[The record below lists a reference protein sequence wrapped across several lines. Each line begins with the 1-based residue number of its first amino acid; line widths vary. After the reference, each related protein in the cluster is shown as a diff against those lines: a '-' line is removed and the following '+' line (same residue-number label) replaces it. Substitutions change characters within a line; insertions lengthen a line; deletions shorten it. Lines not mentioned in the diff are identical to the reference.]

1 MPAASALSENAIVLY
16 TGTTGTYVS
25 GQFYMCVNTGSGYE
39 WQPVTISGT
48 EEDTYTADRALM
60 TNSLGQ
66 VTASGITVTE
76 LGYLSGAT
84 SPLQAQINGKVTAV
98 SGMGLS
104 QNSYTTDEKNKLAG
118 IAAGA
123 QVNVIEAVQR
133 NGSAVP
139 VSGKTVNISVP
150 VALSE
155 LTNDKGFID
164 STVENLANFYTKSE
178 VNSLVST
185 IPKFAVQVVSSLP
198 ASGQSSTTIY
208 LTPNSGSSGNVYD
221 EYLWV
226 NNAWEKIG
234 STQVSFTLDQ
244 DGNSIVI
251 NGTTLKDASS
261 TSAGLM
267 SITSYNDLQTAKSN
281 ISSLQSSYSTLN
293 GTVSG
298 LNSRLTTAESTLST
312 TVSRVSTCENSIII
326 SGIATKDILT
336 LNKQDGTGIDI
347 PLDELSTVG
356 YDLTVQVNATGSY
369 SNEGITVQAVSDSYT
384 YTGISNSEGIAHI
397 YITEN
402 GVYSVSAQ
410 NVSYSSSE
418 NISVSLNSGISIDI
432 TDVVEVTANI
442 SLKLKSSNEVIY
454 PNRTI
459 QSGSE
464 SFGQASVSGSEST
477 KTVSLTSSTADISI
491 QGTALITGY
500 SKYSVNWVESPTDYL
515 VAISYVDILDNVTFN
530 ITGSITSYPSYAIT
544 FDGIGLVISVDGYMN
559 CYNSTD
565 LIYIHSSSGD
575 LLRTEHIQAVA
586 SHSGEGNVIARY
598 LVISNNPSARVR
610 IPA

>member
-1 MPAASALSENAIVLY
+1 MPEFDYMSALSVDGQIRSSAQGKVLGSFAVMPAASALSENAIVLY

-48 EEDTYTADRALM
+48 EEDTYTADRALV

-66 VTASGITVTE
+66 VTASGITAEE

-104 QNSYTTDEKNKLAG
+104 QNSYTTGEKNKLAG

-164 STVENLANFYTKSE
+164 STVENLANFYTKAE

-185 IPKFAVQVVSSLP
+185 IPKFAVQVVSALP
-198 ASGQSSTTIY
+198 ASGQSATTIY
-208 LTPNSGSSGNVYD
+208 LAPNSGSSGNVYD

-281 ISSLQSSYSTLN
+281 ISSLQNSYSTLN
-293 GTVSG
+293 GTVSTLGTTVSG
-298 LNSRLTTAESTLST
+298 LSSRLTTAESTLST
-312 TVSRVSTCENSIII
+312 TVSRVSTCESNNI
-326 SGIATKDILT
+326 
-336 LNKQDGTGIDI
+336 TG
-347 PLDELSTVG
+347 
-356 YDLTVQVNATGSY
+356 GSY
-369 SNEGITVQAVSDSYT
+369 SNNTLSLTKQGGGSVDIPFEGLTSPDNMIAILQNGGDEDWYRFTIEVTPTDRSGYYTGWISGTSFLTIPGYSIGELYSFLIPNSESSSKRLTRDFSISSSSRYSGYWFNTSDIQTAIIDALQGTDLDSWEKGVHIESTQALNLRFKTYFGSGITNSSMYVHFNVHTNTSQIIQSVDNFSFTNTSGAS
-384 YTGISNSEGIAHI
+384 ISTIANH
-397 YITEN
+397 
-402 GVYSVSAQ
+402 
-410 NVSYSSSE
+410 
-418 NISVSLNSGISIDI
+418 D
-432 TDVVEVTANI
+432 TANRI
-442 SLKLKSSNEVIY
+442 WGLITSI
-454 PNRTI
+454 
-459 QSGSE
+459 
-464 SFGQASVSGSEST
+464 SFG
-477 KTVSLTSSTADISI
+477 
-491 QGTALITGY
+491 
-500 SKYSVNWVESPTDYL
+500 
-515 VAISYVDILDNVTFN
+515 
-530 ITGSITSYPSYAIT
+530 
-544 FDGIGLVISVDGYMN
+544 
-559 CYNSTD
+559 
-565 LIYIHSSSGD
+565 
-575 LLRTEHIQAVA
+575 
-586 SHSGEGNVIARY
+586 
-598 LVISNNPSARVR
+598 
-610 IPA
+610 

>member
-1 MPAASALSENAIVLY
+1 MPEFDYMSALSVDGQIRSSAQGKVLGSFAVMPAASALSENAIVLY

-48 EEDTYTADRALM
+48 EEDTYTADRALV

-66 VTASGITVTE
+66 VTASGITATE

-104 QNSYTTDEKNKLAG
+104 QNSYTNEEKNKLAG

-185 IPKFAVQVVSSLP
+185 IPKFAVQVVSALP

-267 SITSYNDLQTAKSN
+267 SITSFNDLQTAKSN
-281 ISSLQSSYSTLN
+281 ISSLQGSYSTLN
-293 GTVSG
+293 GTVSS
-298 LNSRLTTAESTLST
+298 LSSRLDTAESTLST
-312 TVSRVSTCENSIII
+312 TVSQVSTLNSTVSSLESQVSSLQDDVSQIQPGSIPTVYYGFQHQ
-326 SGIATKDILT
+326 SFGTLELT
-336 LNKQDGTGIDI
+336 LNNDVPVATPSATTMTGGDSSNPGYTIEESIIYASSTHEIQHSIFTQLPVPSVEGIRANTSYRAEFWNDTTVFDQMTDVFKTSFPEMCVVKQVASLGSHEYIDGTSALIFSNDDRTVLFGLGY
-347 PLDELSTVG
+347 PLLFVTTS
-356 YDLTVQVNATGSY
+356 TGSA
-369 SNEGITVQAVSDSYT
+369 I
-384 YTGISNSEGIAHI
+384 
-397 YITEN
+397 
-402 GVYSVSAQ
+402 
-410 NVSYSSSE
+410 
-418 NISVSLNSGISIDI
+418 
-432 TDVVEVTANI
+432 
-442 SLKLKSSNEVIY
+442 
-454 PNRTI
+454 PN
-459 QSGSE
+459 
-464 SFGQASVSGSEST
+464 
-477 KTVSLTSSTADISI
+477 
-491 QGTALITGY
+491 
-500 SKYSVNWVESPTDYL
+500 TDYYQYPFSYFSEFDRNIRSNVNPIPSGTYHL
-515 VAISYVDILDNVTFN
+515 IGVPTNLLPHAPSYVDM
-530 ITGSITSYPSYAIT
+530 P
-544 FDGIGLVISVDGYMN
+544 
-559 CYNSTD
+559 
-565 LIYIHSSSGD
+565 
-575 LLRTEHIQAVA
+575 EHIDI
-586 SHSGEGNVIARY
+586 GT
-598 LVISNNPSARVR
+598 L
-610 IPA
+610 

>member
-1 MPAASALSENAIVLY
+1 MPEFDYMSALSVDGQIRSSAQGKVLGSFAVMPAASALSENAIVLY

-39 WQPVTISGT
+39 WQTVTISGT
-48 EEDTYTADRALM
+48 EEDTYTADRALV

-66 VTASGITVTE
+66 VTASGITAEE

-139 VSGKTVNISVP
+139 VSGKTVNIAVP

-185 IPKFAVQVVSSLP
+185 IPKFAVQVIASLP
-198 ASGQSSTTIY
+198 GSGQSATTIY

-281 ISSLQSSYSTLN
+281 ISTL
-293 GTVSG
+293 GTRVSG
-298 LNSRLTTAESTLST
+298 LESRLTTAESTLST
-312 TVSRVSTCENSIII
+312 TVSRVSTCE
-326 SGIATKDILT
+326 
-336 LNKQDGTGIDI
+336 
-347 PLDELSTVG
+347 
-356 YDLTVQVNATGSY
+356 
-369 SNEGITVQAVSDSYT
+369 SN
-384 YTGISNSEGIAHI
+384 
-397 YITEN
+397 
-402 GVYSVSAQ
+402 
-410 NVSYSSSE
+410 
-418 NISVSLNSGISIDI
+418 NI
-432 TDVVEVTANI
+432 
-442 SLKLKSSNEVIY
+442 
-454 PNRTI
+454 
-459 QSGSE
+459 
-464 SFGQASVSGSEST
+464 VSGSYADNTLSLMKQGGGSVDIPFEGLEAVQYILCST
-477 KTVSLTSSTADISI
+477 NSGDWTYVFDRFQSGVLTGSGNYYSRGKLEQRLLVADGCVSYWYANTGQTIENDEEYYLAGSTFNFTRNSTAIIATNLPSSAQIRFKGLIENSSLPNNSEFIATNIS
-491 QGTALITGY
+491 
-500 SKYSVNWVESPTDYL
+500 
-515 VAISYVDILDNVTFN
+515 AIGGATISAANGSSFRLWGADTHHFVYINEILE
-530 ITGSITSYPSYAIT
+530 
-544 FDGIGLVISVDGYMN
+544 VIV
-559 CYNSTD
+559 
-565 LIYIHSSSGD
+565 
-575 LLRTEHIQAVA
+575 
-586 SHSGEGNVIARY
+586 
-598 LVISNNPSARVR
+598 
-610 IPA
+610 

>member
-39 WQPVTISGT
+39 WQTVTISGT
-48 EEDTYTADRALM
+48 EEDTYTADRALV

-66 VTASGITVTE
+66 VTASGITAEE

-139 VSGKTVNISVP
+139 VSGKTVNIAVP

-185 IPKFAVQVVSSLP
+185 IPKFAVQVVASLP
-198 ASGQSSTTIY
+198 GSGQSATTIY

-281 ISSLQSSYSTLN
+281 ISTL
-293 GTVSG
+293 GTRVSG
-298 LNSRLTTAESTLST
+298 LESRLTTAESTLST
-312 TVSRVSTCENSIII
+312 TVSRVTTCESNIIT
-326 SGIATKDILT
+326 SGQVSEST
-336 LNKQDGTGIDI
+336 LQLNQQGGGRIDI
-347 PLDELSTVG
+347 PLPEKEKVYFCGGNGIHGAGGMSVHVDSQLYSISPITMQSLSDTNVG
-356 YDLTVQVNATGSY
+356 HGSPR
-369 SNEGITVQAVSDSYT
+369 SIPFPDNFRTTTFPAV
-384 YTGISNSEGIAHI
+384 AR
-397 YITEN
+397 TEN
-402 GVYSVSAQ
+402 MIRYIYNTDKVYQKNEEYIYMIPKKQWVSMGDNTYQ
-410 NVSYSSSE
+410 ETIRPLY
-418 NISVSLNSGISIDI
+418 D
-432 TDVVEVTANI
+432 
-442 SLKLKSSNEVIY
+442 
-454 PNRTI
+454 NRGEPVDT
-459 QSGSE
+459 
-464 SFGQASVSGSEST
+464 F
-477 KTVSLTSSTADISI
+477 
-491 QGTALITGY
+491 
-500 SKYSVNWVESPTDYL
+500 YL
-515 VAISYVDILDNVTFN
+515 HLHNVAIS
-530 ITGSITSYPSYAIT
+530 
-544 FDGIGLVISVDGYMN
+544 DG
-559 CYNSTD
+559 
-565 LIYIHSSSGD
+565 SSGTVILTED
-575 LLRTEHIQAVA
+575 GTRTLVMDVILRNTIIGDDQYQWDAMLEYDT
-586 SHSGEGNVIARY
+586 Y
-598 LVISNNPSARVR
+598 LTWERCSILMYDFYVPGYESTFSFDFSEEEPMFQS
-610 IPA
+610 